1 MLIYH
6 FQIHEEVNITMNM
19 EEYTR
24 TFTSFSGA
32 DIVASFNGRIIGEL
46 QALSYS
52 VAREVAPVY
61 TMGSPD
67 ARSYSRGK
75 RGISGNLVFVQFDRD
90 ALLEEMKKDYK
101 GAPKMQR
108 IQQYITNMS
117 GAGSR
122 GGLGLENQILSGLKS
137 TSANGANTYGINTW
151 DEQMTNL
158 GYGATG
164 NQGFNDANLVDFFEP
179 EYADQLMP
187 FNITVSM
194 ANEYGQRAGMELYGI
209 QLLNEASGY
218 SVDDVITAKAYT
230 FVARK
235 IKGIQAKDSLRQEG
249 SASASFSSG
258 QALTI

>member
-1 MLIYH
+1 MA
-6 FQIHEEVNITMNM
+6 MNM

-32 DIVASFNGRIIGEL
+32 DIVATFNGRVIGEL

-67 ARSYSRGK
+67 ARSFSRGK
-75 RGISGNLVFVQFDRD
+75 RGISGSLVFVQFDRD
-90 ALLEEMKKDYK
+90 ALLDEMRKEYA
-101 GAPKMQR
+101 GAPSMQKF
-108 IQQYITNMS
+108 QQYRANVGTRYGNTGI
-117 GAGSR
+117 
-122 GGLGLENQILSGLKS
+122 EDQILSGLKS
-137 TSANGANTYGINTW
+137 TNAGGANTYGINTW
-151 DEQMTNL
+151 DEQMTRL
-158 GYGATG
+158 GYSAVSDGG
-164 NQGFNDANLVDFFEP
+164 NFEDGLTDFFTP

-209 QLLNEASGY
+209 QLLNEASGF

-235 IKGIQAKDSLRQEG
+235 IKGIQAKDNLRQEG
-249 SASASFSSG
+249 SGSAEVSAGQSF
-258 QALTI
+258 I

>member
-1 MLIYH
+1 MA
-6 FQIHEEVNITMNM
+6 FNM

-32 DIVASFNGRIIGEL
+32 DIVATFNGRIIGEL

-67 ARSYSRGK
+67 ARSFSRGK
-75 RGISGNLVFVQFDRD
+75 RGISGSLVFVQFDRD
-90 ALLEEMKKDYK
+90 ALLEEMKKEYK
-101 GAPKMQR
+101 GAPKMQK

-117 GAGSR
+117 GVGSR
-122 GGLGLENQILSGLKS
+122 GSIGLEDQILSGLKS

-151 DEQMTNL
+151 DEQMTKL

-164 NQGFNDANLVDFFEP
+164 NQPFNDANLVDFFTP

-209 QLLNEASGY
+209 QLLNEASGF

-235 IKGIQAKDSLRQEG
+235 LRGVEAKDSLRQEG
-249 SASASFSSG
+249 SASANISG
-258 QALTI
+258 GQGFIL

>member
-1 MLIYH
+1 MA
-6 FQIHEEVNITMNM
+6 MNM

-32 DIVASFNGRIIGEL
+32 DIVATFNGRVIGEL

-67 ARSYSRGK
+67 ARSFSRGK
-75 RGISGNLVFVQFDRD
+75 RGISGSLVFVQFDRD
-90 ALLEEMKKDYK
+90 ALLEEMRKEYK
-101 GAPKMQR
+101 GAPSMQKF
-108 IQQYITNMS
+108 QQYRTNVGTMY
-117 GAGSR
+117 GNA
-122 GGLGLENQILSGLKS
+122 GLEDQILSGLKS
-137 TSANGANTYGINTW
+137 TSASGANTYGINTW
-151 DEQMTNL
+151 NEQMTRL

-164 NQGFNDANLVDFFEP
+164 NSEFDAANMLDYFTP

-194 ANEYGQRAGMELYGI
+194 ANEYGQRAGMEIYGI
-209 QLLNEASGY
+209 QLLNEASGF

-235 IKGIQAKDSLRQEG
+235 IKGIEAKNG
-249 SASASFSSG
+249 SVATGAASAEISGG
-258 QALTI
+258 QAFLAQA

>member
-1 MLIYH
+1 MA
-6 FQIHEEVNITMNM
+6 MNM

-32 DIVASFNGRIIGEL
+32 DIVATFNGRVIGEL

-67 ARSYSRGK
+67 ARSFSRGK
-75 RGISGNLVFVQFDRD
+75 RGISGSLVFVQFDRD
-90 ALLEEMKKDYK
+90 ALLDEMRKEYS
-101 GAPKMQR
+101 GAPSMQKF
-108 IQQYITNMS
+108 QQYRTNV
-117 GAGSR
+117 GTQYGNT
-122 GGLGLENQILSGLKS
+122 GLEDQILSGLKS
-137 TSANGANTYGINTW
+137 TNANGANTYGINTW
-151 DEQMTNL
+151 NEQMTRL
-158 GYGATG
+158 GYSALSNGGSFDEGIT
-164 NQGFNDANLVDFFEP
+164 DFFTP

-209 QLLNEASGY
+209 QLLNEASGF

-235 IKGIQAKDSLRQEG
+235 IKGIQAKENLRQTG
-249 SASASFSSG
+249 SASAEISG
-258 QALTI
+258 GQGFMV

>member
-1 MLIYH
+1 MA
-6 FQIHEEVNITMNM
+6 MNM

-32 DIVASFNGRIIGEL
+32 DIVATFNGRVIGEL

-67 ARSYSRGK
+67 ARSFSRGK
-75 RGISGNLVFVQFDRD
+75 RGISGSLVFVQFDRD
-90 ALLEEMKKDYK
+90 ALLDEMRKEYK
-101 GAPKMQR
+101 GAPAMQKF
-108 IQQYITNMS
+108 QQYKANVGNRFGNT
-117 GAGSR
+117 
-122 GGLGLENQILSGLKS
+122 GLEDQILAGLKS
-137 TSANGANTYGINTW
+137 TNANGANTYGINTW
-151 DEQMTNL
+151 DEQMTKL
-158 GYGATG
+158 GYSSVSNGGTFEDG
-164 NQGFNDANLVDFFEP
+164 LVDFFVP

-209 QLLNEASGY
+209 QLLNEASGF
-218 SVDDVITAKAYT
+218 SVDDVITAKAFT

-235 IKGIQAKDSLRQEG
+235 IKGIEAKNAQIQTG
-249 SASASFSSG
+249 SASAEISG
-258 QALTI
+258 GQGFGF

>member
-1 MLIYH
+1 MAI
-6 FQIHEEVNITMNM
+6 NN

-32 DIVASFNGRIIGEL
+32 DIVATFNGRVIGEL

-67 ARSYSRGK
+67 ARSFSRGK
-75 RGISGNLVFVQFDRD
+75 RGISGSLVFVQFDRD
-90 ALLEEMKKDYK
+90 ALMEEMRKEYT
-101 GAPKMQR
+101 GAPSMQKF
-108 IQQYITNMS
+108 QQFKANVGLDGAS
-117 GAGSR
+117 GK
-122 GGLGLENQILSGLKS
+122 LGLEDQILNGLKS
-137 TSANGANTYGINTW
+137 TSSTGANTYGVATW
-151 DEQMTNL
+151 DEQMTKL
-158 GYGATG
+158 GYAGTNG
-164 NQGFNDANLVDFFEP
+164 KGFDEDNLTDFYSP

-209 QLLNEASGY
+209 QLLNEASGF
-218 SVDDVITAKAYT
+218 SVDDVISAKAYT

-235 IKGIQAKDSLRQEG
+235 IKGIEKKDSLTQEG
-249 SASASFSSG
+249 SAAASNGEMFS
-258 QALTI
+258 L